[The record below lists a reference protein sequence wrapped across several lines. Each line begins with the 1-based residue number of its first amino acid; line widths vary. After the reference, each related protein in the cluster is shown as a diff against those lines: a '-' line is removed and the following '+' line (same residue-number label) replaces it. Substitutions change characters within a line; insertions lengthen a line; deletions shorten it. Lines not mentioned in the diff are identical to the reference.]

1 MWHPVELKLFID
13 ITTKCNVGCPMCHRT
28 NPNGCGTADW
38 LPDIDWSLEQFK
50 QAYPENVCKATRE
63 FNICGTWGDPIVNKD
78 LLEIVRYIRTSN
90 NDAKIIINTNGSL
103 RNEEFWWELGK
114 IGGKN
119 LSVVFAVEGL
129 NQEMHERYRQKSFL
143 KKILNNM
150 DVLNNTPATIITQT
164 IAFKHNEKYLKDI
177 EQMCREHGSIHHYII
192 ETNRF
197 TENNKFDFVNAKGLK
212 DVLERPFVDF
222 KKTYENTENEKESI
236 RVIELDKA
244 DRKKHNKTKLKTSI
258 RLSNRKIENLSVPR
272 DELDI
277 TCVWAQRNRIVI
289 NPDGQVLPCC
299 YLCNTHYN
307 NKEGGPGYDDKFAE
321 SELMKKYK
329 DKEFNVFNKNLLD
342 IIAQPW
348 FKKELKDSFT
358 SGKPLKQCVT
368 FCSKNKRSQKYGVES
383 D

>member
-1 MWHPVELKLFID
+1 MWHPKELKLFID

-28 NPNGCGTADW
+28 NPDGCGTADW
-38 LPDIDWSLEQFK
+38 LPDIDWSIEQFK
-50 QAYPENVCKATRE
+50 QAYPENVCKVTRE

-90 NDAKIIINTNGSL
+90 SDAKIIINTNGSL

-114 IGGKN
+114 VGGKN

-129 NQEMHERYRQKSFL
+129 DQQMHERYRQKSFL
-143 KKILNNM
+143 KKVLNNM
-150 DVLNNTPATIITQT
+150 DVLSNTPATIITQT
-164 IAFKHNEKYLKDI
+164 IAFKHNEQHLKEI
-177 EQMCREHGSIHHYII
+177 EQLCRDHGSIHHYII

-197 TENNKFDFVNAKGLK
+197 LKGPVFNFVNAKGEP
-212 DVLERPFVDF
+212 DTLEQPFINF
-222 KKTYENTENEKESI
+222 KKYEDSENEKESI
-236 RVIELDKA
+236 RVVEIDHVDKT
-244 DRKKHNKTKLKTSI
+244 KHNSTKLKTSI
-258 RLSNRKIENLSVPR
+258 RTSNRKKENLNVPR

-299 YLCNTHYN
+299 YLCNSHYN
-307 NKEGGPGYDDKFAE
+307 NKEGGPNYDVKFAE
-321 SELMKKYK
+321 NELMKKYK
-329 DKEFNVFNKNLLD
+329 DKEFNVFNNNLLD

-368 FCSKNKRSQKYGVES
+368 YCSKNKRSQKYGVES

>member
-1 MWHPVELKLFID
+1 MWHPKELKLFID

-28 NPNGCGTADW
+28 NPDGCGTADW
-38 LPDIDWSLEQFK
+38 LPDIDWSIEQFK
-50 QAYPENVCKATRE
+50 QAYPLNVCEATRE

-90 NDAKIIINTNGSL
+90 SDAKIIINTNGSL

-114 IGGKN
+114 VGGKN
-119 LSVVFAVEGL
+119 LSVIFAVEGL
-129 NQEMHERYRQKSFL
+129 DQKMHERYRQKSFL
-143 KKILNNM
+143 KKVLNNM
-150 DVLNNTPATIITQT
+150 DVLSNTPATIITQT
-164 IAFKHNEKYLKDI
+164 IAFKHNEKHLKEI
-177 EQMCREHGSIHHYII
+177 EQLCRDHGSIHHYII

-197 TENNKFDFVNAKGLK
+197 LKGPVFNFVNAKGEP
-212 DVLERPFVDF
+212 DTLEQPFIDF
-222 KKTYENTENEKESI
+222 KKYEDTENEKESV
-236 RVIELDKA
+236 RVIEIDKA
-244 DRKKHNKTKLKTSI
+244 DRKKHDKTKLKTSI
-258 RLSNRKIENLSVPR
+258 RLSNRKSENLSVPR

-299 YLCNTHYN
+299 YLCNSHYS
-307 NKEGGPGYDDKFAE
+307 NKEGGPNYDVKFAE
-321 SELMKKYK
+321 NELMKKYK
-329 DKEFNVFNKNLLD
+329 DKEFNVFNNNLLD

-368 FCSKNKRSQKYGVES
+368 YCSKNKRSQKYGVES